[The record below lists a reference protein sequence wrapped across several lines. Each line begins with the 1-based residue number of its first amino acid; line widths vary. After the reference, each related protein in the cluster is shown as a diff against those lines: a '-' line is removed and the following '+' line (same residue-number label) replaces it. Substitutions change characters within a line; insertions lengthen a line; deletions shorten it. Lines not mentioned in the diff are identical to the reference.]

1 MRKQSIRSVLMIL
14 LGTFI
19 LAFGYYH
26 INFQNNLLEGG
37 FVGLSLLLKYVFDF
51 SPAITILLFDLPFF
65 ILILFKKSPQ
75 FILKTALGTF
85 AFSLFYE
92 LCELYSPL
100 IFDFSHMMVLAS
112 VLSGIITG
120 YGAGLVLRYG
130 GTTGGEDLLC
140 LFISKG
146 TGISIGTVFLI
157 LDLIVLGLSSFFLPL
172 DKLFYTILAVI
183 VAGKVITWT
192 VHFGEEKEGEQQ
204 LSEQM
209 I

>member
-65 ILILFKKSPQ
+65 ILILFKNSPQ
-75 FILKTALGTF
+75 FI
-85 AFSLFYE
+85 
-92 LCELYSPL
+92 
-100 IFDFSHMMVLAS
+100 
-112 VLSGIITG
+112 
-120 YGAGLVLRYG
+120 LRYG